1 MVPVS
6 LNLIPDGVVAG
17 VGSFRN
23 CLCIRAILRKT
34 VDHGTAC
41 GGASSDQRLRRA
53 VVDQVLHSGRSS
65 DDFR

>member
-1 MVPVS
+1 MIIVS

-17 VGSFRN
+17 IDF
-23 CLCIRAILRKT
+23 LRKLRRILAFFFKA
-34 VDHGTAC
+34 VDHGTAR